1 MTYAADKFTSV
12 AATVAVAGYALVLL
26 VQVALQYAA

>member
-1 MTYAADKFTSV
+1 MTYTADKFASV
-12 AATVAVAGYALVLL
+12 AATVAVAGYAVALL